1 MKYSLLPVLLIAL
14 HLGACSSDDDD
25 SPSDE
30 QVAGSETGTDTIDD
44 ASAPDDT
51 TDDSTTPD
59 ETTDDTS
66 TADDTVDDPFSLG
79 ETVAD
84 AQLINGSQIG
94 PEPNFWDCSL
104 TRNDAD
110 TQLNEQYQF
119 FNDNTGV
126 VFAGTS
132 SVTYSWNLL
141 PDTSGRLDIDNDSGA
156 IPNERWFVDFVS
168 PTTFTANIAFAD
180 SEDERDNATFAD
192 TDARLQ
198 CVLTVVDDGPVNP
211 NDTLTLQDDQIDNGL
226 APGEIAPVAQA
237 IINTGSSFGLEN
249 ELWSCITDD
258 GQLDLLLGF
267 YANGIGGTYT
277 TQNGTLEREQSS
289 YVVVDNEDTAFVVVD
304 AVFNNEADQ
313 LELLDVVFERP
324 FQFTTRLRST
334 ALEVDTTAICET
346 TLLLDLNI

>member
-1 MKYSLLPVLLIAL
+1 MKYPLLPVLLIAL
-14 HLGACSSDDDD
+14 SVSACSGSDND
-25 SPSDE
+25 SPADE

-44 ASAPDDT
+44 AASTDET
-51 TDDSTTPD
+51 TADPSTPD
-59 ETTDDTS
+59 ETTEDSS
-66 TADDTVDDPFSLG
+66 TPDGTTDDPLSLG
-79 ETVAD
+79 EMVSD
-84 AQLINGSQIG
+84 AQLINSSQIG

-104 TRNDAD
+104 TQNDAD

-126 VFAGTS
+126 VFVGTNS
-132 SVTYSWNLL
+132 ITYSWNLL
-141 PDTSGRLDIDNDSGA
+141 QDTSGRLDITNDNGDT
-156 IPNERWFVDFVS
+156 PFERWFVDIVS
-168 PTTFTANIAFAD
+168 PTTFTANIAFAT
-180 SEDERDNATFAD
+180 SEDERDNAIFAD

-211 NDTLTLQDDQIDNGL
+211 NDTLTLQDDQLDNGL

-237 IINTGSSFGLEN
+237 IINTNSSFGLEN

-267 YANGIGGTYT
+267 YANGIGGTYST
-277 TQNGTLEREQSS
+277 RNGFLEREQSS
-289 YVVVDNEDTAFVVVD
+289 YIVVDNNDATFVIVD

-324 FQFTTRLRST
+324 FQFTTRLRS
-334 ALEVDTTAICET
+334 AGLDVDTTAICET